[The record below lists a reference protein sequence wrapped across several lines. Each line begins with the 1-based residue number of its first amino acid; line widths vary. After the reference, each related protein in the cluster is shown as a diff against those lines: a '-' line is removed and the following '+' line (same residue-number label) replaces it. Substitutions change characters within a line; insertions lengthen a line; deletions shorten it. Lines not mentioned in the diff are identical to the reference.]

1 MKRSYIWIT
10 GFVLYGLFFSWYT
23 SFEEP
28 MTEKEISVVL
38 ERAKSLGR
46 SEQNLATLENFMRT
60 DTGNDFIMVNLLD
73 MNESPPEL
81 PATGPGASASDLI
94 AHYMEHMYPA
104 QFKRACHPVFFGQ
117 SVSNALD
124 LSGIEG
130 AAHWDQGAL
139 FRYRSRRDVIEIATN
154 PAFNERHD
162 YKMAALTKTI
172 AVPVEPLL
180 HPGDARVLM
189 ALLLFSISSL
199 IDMQIFRRRIESR

>member
-10 GFVLYGLFFSWYT
+10 GFVLYVLFFSWYT

-199 IDMQIFRRRIESR
+199 IDMLIFRRRIESR

>member
-199 IDMQIFRRRIESR
+199 IDMLIFRRPTESR